1 MYEKRGE
8 DVEIN
13 NINGKKYVKKRQLEV
28 SVKIKK
34 CKA

>member
-1 MYEKRGE
+1 MRKEAKMLKQ
-8 DVEIN
+8 N